1 MTYEDFLKYCHKHF
15 KEMKDR
21 QIATIFER
29 LQRNQLINLQNFLD
43 YLQDQ
48 QDQQK
53 KLEEKNSKNKFK
65 RGESLKQDAPARK
78 KAESLK
84 GLIQALFR
92 SRAKNSQPTF
102 HSAEFQ
108 RLEKLLNRSR
118 GELTNIFK

>member
-1 MTYEDFLKYCHKHF
+1 
-15 KEMKDR
+15 MKDR

-29 LQRNQLINLQNFLD
+29 LQRNQLINLQTFLD

-53 KLEEKNSKNKFK
+53 KLEEKNKKGKIK
-65 RGESLKQDAPARK
+65 RGESLIVDTEARK
-78 KAESLK
+78 KTESFK

-92 SRAKNSQPTF
+92 SRGKNSQPTF

-108 RLEKLLNRSR
+108 RL
-118 GELTNIFK
+118 